1 MARMELSSVCARIA
15 LLQTAGQ
22 GEEARQYLRMVI
34 DSYVSAARDTV
45 SLDIEASLPLK
56 GAMEEAEQQYISA
69 ILEPCGNNRTLASK
83 QLGIGRT
90 TLWRR
95 YAEGEEE
102 RGI

>member
-1 MARMELSSVCARIA
+1 MYTSIASMLSRA
-15 LLQTAGQ
+15 
-22 GEEARQYLRMVI
+22 EERKIPLWEVVLEDDLAERGVER
-34 DSYVSAARDTV
+34 A
-45 SLDIEASLPLK
+45 ASLERMTLHWR
-56 GAMEEAEQQYISA
+56 AMEEAEQQYISA
-69 ILEPCGNNRTLASK
+69 ILERCGNNRTLASK

>member
-1 MARMELSSVCARIA
+1 MTVVTIA
-15 LLQTAGQ
+15 LPKGRLA
-22 GEEARQYLRMVI
+22 
-34 DSYVSAARDTV
+34 DDT
-45 SLDIEASLPLK
+45 I
-56 GAMEEAEQQYISA
+56 A
-69 ILEPCGNNRTLASK
+69 ILERCGNNRTLASK